1 MIPDVLHI
9 GPIPLHLFGICLAI
23 AFLVAGRV
31 ASSELARAGYD
42 PEAAGSALT
51 AAVIGGLLG
60 ARLWLVV
67 EDWSAF
73 LRDPVGLLLTG
84 SGFVF
89 YGGLVGGTL
98 GVAWVLRRHRIPFV
112 QGADACAP
120 AVVVGQAI
128 GRIGCQ
134 LSGDGDWGRVT
145 DLPWGMRYPHAV
157 VGWPYENPEITVHP
171 TPIYEMLAYFLI
183 FIYLRRQRAQ
193 APPPGTTFGTYLILA
208 SSARFLVEFVRI
220 NPPVLMGLTAAQLTS
235 LALVLLGAL
244 VLRLGRRW
252 QPAAA

>member
-9 GPIPLHLFGICLAI
+9 GPVPLHLFGICLAV

-31 ASSELARAGYD
+31 AASEFVRSGLD
-42 PEAAGSALT
+42 PDVAASTLT
-51 AAVIGGLLG
+51 AAVVGGLVG

-67 EDWSAF
+67 EAWPEF
-73 LRDPVGLLLTG
+73 VRDPIGVLFTG

-98 GVAWVLRRHRIPFV
+98 GVAWVLRRHGIPFLC
-112 QGADACAP
+112 GADACAP
-120 AVVVGQAI
+120 AVVIGQAI

-145 DLPWGMRYPHAV
+145 DVPWGMSYPYAV
-157 VGWPYENPEITVHP
+157 VGWPHGPGVTVHP
-171 TPIYEMLAYFLI
+171 TPVYEMLAYFAV
-183 FIYLRRQRAQ
+183 FAYLRRQRAQ

-208 SSARFLVEFVRI
+208 STARFLVEFVRI
-220 NPPVLMGLTAAQLTS
+220 NPPVVMGLTAAQLTS
-235 LALVLLGAL
+235 LALVVLGAL
-244 VLRLGRRW
+244 TLRLGRRW
-252 QPAAA
+252 QPAAV